1 MSFKLSLRNIPVEIK
16 IEEVRRYLG
25 EYRGITEVSQEI
37 DLLIRRL
44 ITLSR
49 ALISPSASSR
59 SFRIIEK
66 SEEEVKTEVAELPGK
81 DIARLLNNSIEVIFC
96 ATTIGNGLEEEI
108 NRLLGEKRV
117 LEATILDAI
126 GSTAADT
133 AMDYLNNLLK
143 AEAIRKGLTLTRRY
157 SPGYGDFP
165 LSIQGKLVELSG
177 GNALGIKVSPSYMLI
192 PRKSVTAIIG
202 VMKV

>member
-1 MSFKLSLRNIPVEIK
+1 MSFELLLRNIPLEIK

-25 EYRGITEVSQEI
+25 EYKGITEIPKEI
-37 DLLIRRL
+37 NSLIERLTLFSRTL
-44 ITLSR
+44 IT
-49 ALISPSASSR
+49 PSATSK
-59 SFRIIEK
+59 SFNILSFSDNIIE
-66 SEEEVKTEVAELPGK
+66 TEVVKLPGR
-81 DIARLLNNSIEVIFC
+81 DIAKLLRNSKQVIFC
-96 ATTIGNGLEEEI
+96 ATTIGNTLEEEI
-108 NRLLGEKRV
+108 NRLIDEKRI

-143 AEAIRKGLTLTRRY
+143 AEAIRKGLSLTRRY

-165 LSIQGKLVELSG
+165 LSIQESLVKFSG
-177 GNALGIKVSPSYMLI
+177 GDSIGIRVSPSYMLI

-202 VMKV
+202 VMKN

>member
-1 MSFKLSLRNIPVEIK
+1 MSFELLLRNIPVNIR

-25 EYRGITEVSQEI
+25 EYRNITEISSEI
-37 DLLIRRL
+37 NSLIERL
-44 ITLSR
+44 TMFSR
-49 ALISPSASSR
+49 SLINPSATSR
-59 SFRIIEK
+59 SYKILSK
-66 SEEEVKTEVAELPGK
+66 GEESVETEVANLPGK
-81 DIARLLNNSIEVIFC
+81 DIAKLLKSSFEVIFC
-96 ATTIGNGLEEEI
+96 ATTIGIELEEEI
-108 NRLLGEKRV
+108 NRLLNEKKI

-143 AEAIRKGLTLTRRY
+143 AEATRKGLSLTRRY

-165 LSIQGKLVELSG
+165 LSTQESLVRFSG
-177 GNALGIKVSPSYMLI
+177 GEALGIRVSPSYMLI

-202 VMKV
+202 VMKS